1 MPLVIVA
8 IGVILLLLLMI
19 RFKMNGFIAL
29 VLVALAVGLM
39 QGMPLDKVIGS
50 IKAGVGGT
58 LGSLAL
64 IMGFGAMLGK
74 MLADCGGAQRIAT
87 TLIAKFGKKHIQ
99 WAVVLTG
106 FTVGFALFYEVGFVL
121 MLPLVFTIA
130 ASANIPLLYVGVP
143 MAAALSVTHGFLP
156 PHPGPTAIAT
166 IFNAD
171 MGKTLLYGTILA
183 IPTVILAGPV
193 YARVL
198 KGIDKPIP
206 EGLYSAKTFSEE
218 EMPSFGV
225 SVWTSL
231 VPVVLMAMRAI
242 AIGVIL
248 LLLLMIRFKMNGF
261 IALVLVALA
270 VGLMQGMPLDKVI
283 GSIKAGV
290 GGTLGSLALIMGFGA
305 MLGKMLADC
314 GGAQRIATTLIAKFG
329 KKHIQWAVVLTGFTV
344 GFALFY
350 EVGFVLML
358 PLVFTIA
365 ASANIPLLYVGVPMA
380 AALSVT
386 HGFLP
391 PHPGPTAIA
400 TIFNADMGKT
410 LLYGTILAIP
420 TVILAGPV
428 YARVL
433 KGIDKPIPE
442 GLYSAK
448 TFSEEEMPSF
458 GVSVWTS
465 LVPVVLMAMRAIAE
479 MILPKGHAFLP
490 VAEFLGDPVMATL
503 IAVLIAMFTFG
514 LNRGRSMDQINDTLV
529 SSIKIIAM
537 MLLIIGGGGAFK
549 QVLVD
554 SGVDKYIASMMH
566 ETNISPLLMAWSI
579 AAVLRIALG
588 SATVAAITAGG
599 IAAPLIATTGV
610 SPELMVIAVGSGS
623 VIFSHVNDPGFWLFK
638 EYFNLTIGETIK
650 SWSMLETI
658 ISVCGLVGCLLLNMV
673 I

>member
-1 MPLVIVA
+1 MPLVIV
-8 IGVILLLLLMI
+8 
-19 RFKMNGFIAL
+19 
-29 VLVALAVGLM
+29 
-39 QGMPLDKVIGS
+39 
-50 IKAGVGGT
+50 
-58 LGSLAL
+58 
-64 IMGFGAMLGK
+64 
-74 MLADCGGAQRIAT
+74 
-87 TLIAKFGKKHIQ
+87 
-99 WAVVLTG
+99 
-106 FTVGFALFYEVGFVL
+106 
-121 MLPLVFTIA
+121 
-130 ASANIPLLYVGVP
+130 
-143 MAAALSVTHGFLP
+143 
-156 PHPGPTAIAT
+156 
-166 IFNAD
+166 
-171 MGKTLLYGTILA
+171 
-183 IPTVILAGPV
+183 
-193 YARVL
+193 
-198 KGIDKPIP
+198 
-206 EGLYSAKTFSEE
+206 
-218 EMPSFGV
+218 
-225 SVWTSL
+225 
-231 VPVVLMAMRAI
+231 

-503 IAVLIAMFTFG
+503 IAVLIAM
-514 LNRGRSMDQINDTLV
+514 
-529 SSIKIIAM
+529 

>member
-130 ASANIPLLYVGVP
+130 ASANIPLLYVGVR

-231 VPVVLMAMRAI
+231 VPVVL
-242 AIGVIL
+242 L
-248 LLLLMIRFKMNGF
+248 
-261 IALVLVALA
+261 
-270 VGLMQGMPLDKVI
+270 
-283 GSIKAGV
+283 
-290 GGTLGSLALIMGFGA
+290 
-305 MLGKMLADC
+305 
-314 GGAQRIATTLIAKFG
+314 
-329 KKHIQWAVVLTGFTV
+329 
-344 GFALFY
+344 
-350 EVGFVLML
+350 
-358 PLVFTIA
+358 
-365 ASANIPLLYVGVPMA
+365 
-380 AALSVT
+380 
-386 HGFLP
+386 
-391 PHPGPTAIA
+391 
-400 TIFNADMGKT
+400 
-410 LLYGTILAIP
+410 
-420 TVILAGPV
+420 
-428 YARVL
+428 
-433 KGIDKPIPE
+433 
-442 GLYSAK
+442 
-448 TFSEEEMPSF
+448 
-458 GVSVWTS
+458 
-465 LVPVVLMAMRAIAE
+465 AMRAIAE
-479 MILPKGHAFLP
+479 MILPKGHAF
-490 VAEFLGDPVMATL
+490 PVMATL